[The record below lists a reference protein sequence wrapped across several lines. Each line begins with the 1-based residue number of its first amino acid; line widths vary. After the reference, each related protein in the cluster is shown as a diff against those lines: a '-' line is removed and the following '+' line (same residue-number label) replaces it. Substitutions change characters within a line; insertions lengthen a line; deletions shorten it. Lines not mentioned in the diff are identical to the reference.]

1 MSKGVFKMDLLI
13 RSQKNTVSEVK
24 LNQKSKAA
32 LIKQGLLYTAFV
44 LPALFFFALVILL
57 PFFQA
62 FGYSFQAWNGIST
75 TTEWVGLDNYARL
88 FKDADFLSSLT
99 VTLKFVIGTVI
110 AVNVLGLTFA
120 LVLNRALKSRNILRT
135 LFFMPN
141 VIGSLIIGF
150 IWQFIFTQVFAQVAE
165 NTGWSLFQINWLTL
179 PEYAFYALVIVF
191 SWQYAGYMMIIYL
204 AALQGIPKDLIESSY
219 MDGASSWDRFRYI
232 IFPLIM
238 PAVTISTFLSAA
250 EGFKVFDMNLA
261 LTNGGPF
268 NTTEM
273 LALQIYQSAFVN
285 NEYGYGSAQA
295 VAFFVIVAIVTLF
308 QVALLKRKEVDM

>member
-1 MSKGVFKMDLLI
+1 MDLLI

-295 VAFFVIVAIVTLF
+295 VAFFVIVALVTLF